1 MEYRHLQKEGR
12 CAMNNE
18 GNILAE
24 QWKKRYEALP
34 PDIQKR
40 LDDLSRHFDRGE
52 SDYYKL
58 H

>member
-1 MEYRHLQKEGR
+1 
-12 CAMNNE
+12 MNNE
-18 GNILAE
+18 GNILA
-24 QWKKRYEALP
+24 QAWKKRYEALA